1 MGPASFSSYFFLS
14 PFLGFLPSLIFAP
27 RASNHFFAQG
37 KLISIAVV
45 SFFLFSFFF
54 LVCDLMVNSAVV
66 VWVMDLAVWIWPTW
80 ASALRVDR
88 RGLSAKSSEWSLI
101 GGSLIAWVSLEGCFS
116 FSFSDCW
123 WWWGCGFV
131 IWLWFWRVVFL
142 FLFLVAGGEWWGGCG
157 FGFVIWL
164 WFWWLVVMVVG
175 GGDSGSCC
183 SCGGAWGWFY
193 LFLFSMV
200 VADSYWPW
208 VWVCKER
215 EREREKE
222 TENKKN
228 NI

>member
-88 RGLSAKSSEWSLI
+88 RGLSAKSSEWVFDW
-101 GGSLIAWVSLEGCFS
+101 WVSNCVGLSRGLFFFFLFRLLVVMRLWICDLVVILEGCFS
-116 FSFSDCW
+116 FSFSGCW
-123 WWWGCGFV
+123 WWM
-131 IWLWFWRVVFL
+131 
-142 FLFLVAGGEWWGGCG
+142 
-157 FGFVIWL
+157 
-164 WFWWLVVMVVG
+164 VMR
-175 GGDSGSCC
+175 
-183 SCGGAWGWFY
+183 
-193 LFLFSMV
+193 L
-200 VADSYWPW
+200 W
-208 VWVCKER
+208 VWVCDLVM
-215 EREREKE
+215 
-222 TENKKN
+222 
-228 NI
+228 ILVVGGHGCGWWWQWQLL